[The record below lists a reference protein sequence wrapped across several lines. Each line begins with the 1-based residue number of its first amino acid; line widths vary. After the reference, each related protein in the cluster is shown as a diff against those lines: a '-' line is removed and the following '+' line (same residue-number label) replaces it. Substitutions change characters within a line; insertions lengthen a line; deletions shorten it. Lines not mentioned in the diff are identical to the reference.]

1 VPPHSRPQHT
11 PVTTYNHA
19 SAGKLWANRFGN
31 GGDVQEPPGE
41 TTTSS
46 AVPFDTHHAIDI
58 RFLFQAVWESA
69 VDAMALSD
77 PNGIVIAVN
86 PAYCHLYGYDQDEL
100 VGQSFAVI
108 FPEEY
113 RQQAEEEYRLYFTD
127 HVDPEGVE
135 ATVQRRDGEERV
147 VDVRYNFLEH
157 DGQRMAMLSVIRD
170 VTERSRLQQSE
181 RTLLREKDHVL
192 LAISHDLQSP
202 LTAVRGHA
210 QLLLRRLRNTDSIDP
225 VRVTEGLEQ
234 IVQAA
239 TRMTRMIEG
248 LLDATGMQ
256 RGERL
261 PLRRTTVDLTGLV
274 RQVVEHYGEP
284 SDRERLV
291 VEADQPVVGRWDES
305 RLSRVVDNL
314 LSNALKYSA
323 GTVTVS
329 VGRVD
334 DAGDAFALLTV
345 TDQGIGIPREEIE
358 RVFSPFYRA
367 TNIGEDVPG
376 SGIGLAG
383 VRRIVEVHGG
393 IVSAESSEG
402 TGSTFTVRLP
412 LGRVSEPD
420 AGTAPV

>member
-1 VPPHSRPQHT
+1 MNSSRVAFDAH
-11 PVTTYNHA
+11 
-19 SAGKLWANRFGN
+19 
-31 GGDVQEPPGE
+31 DVVDVR
-41 TTTSS
+41 S
-46 AVPFDTHHAIDI
+46 
-58 RFLFQAVWESA
+58 LFQAVWESA
-69 VDAMALSD
+69 IDAMALSD

-86 PAYCHLYGYDQDEL
+86 PAYCHLYGYDEDEL

-108 FPEEY
+108 FPEAY
-113 RQQAEEEYRLYFTD
+113 RAQAEAEYRLYFTD
-127 HVDPEGVE
+127 RIDPHGVE

-181 RTLLREKDHVL
+181 RSLLREKDHVL

-225 VRVTEGLEQ
+225 VRLTEGLEQ
-234 IVQAA
+234 IVRTA
-239 TRMTRMIEG
+239 TRMTHMIEG
-248 LLDATGMQ
+248 LLDATSL
-256 RGERL
+256 RHHDRV
-261 PLRRTTVDLTGLV
+261 PLGRTSVDLTGLV
-274 RQVVEHYGEP
+274 QQAVEHSGDP
-284 SDRERLV
+284 SDRQRV
-291 VEADQPVVGRWDES
+291 VLEAQQPVLGWWDES

-334 DAGDAFALLTV
+334 EASGAFAVLTV
-345 TDQGIGIPREEIE
+345 TDHGIGIPAEEIE
-358 RVFSPFYRA
+358 RVFDPFYRA
-367 TNIGEDVPG
+367 ANIGEDMPG

-383 VRRIVEVHGG
+383 VRRIVEMHRGT
-393 IVSAESSEG
+393 VSAESREG

-412 LGRVSEPD
+412 LGAFEPD
-420 AGTAPV
+420 PRTASV